1 LARIF
6 SVDLYRKVNSLIT
19 QKFPFL
25 LPLRVAQR
33 KIFFYASMRFDGRI
47 YAKTIQEA
55 FFPHKLFSAN
65 SGLYNANTGFDMVYQ
80 ENKVF
85 NLKLAAKT
93 LNGLLIKPGETFSLC
108 KAIRYAD
115 KFTPYKNG
123 LTVTNGVLGT
133 AQGGGLCQMSNLL
146 FWVFLHS
153 PLAIVERHTHK
164 VKDFPA
170 LRNTEP
176 EGVDATIS
184 EGWLDLKVKN
194 ETDITFQIGI
204 AFNNANI
211 EGCLFTDKLL
221 PSVYEIEGKGLF
233 YFRENGTVYQKIF
246 IYRREIDIDTGK
258 PLSDSLLYENSCVI
272 GYQLPDDT
280 PVIEERG

>member
-1 LARIF
+1 M
-6 SVDLYRKVNSLIT
+6 IT

-33 KIFFYASMRFDGRI
+33 KMFFYASMRFDGHT
-47 YAKTIQEA
+47 YAKTIQDLFLA
-55 FFPHKLFSAN
+55 HRLFSAN
-65 SGLYNANTGFDMVYQ
+65 SGLYNRNTGFDIVYQ

-85 NLKLAAKT
+85 NLKLAAKV

-115 KFTPYKNG
+115 KFTPYKDG
-123 LTVTNGVLGT
+123 LTVTNGMLCT
-133 AQGGGLCQMSNLL
+133 ARGGGLCQMSNLL

-153 PLAIVERHTHK
+153 PLTIVERHTHK
-164 VKDFPA
+164 VKDFPT
-170 LRNTEP
+170 LRSAEP

-194 ETDITFQIGI
+194 ETDMTFQIGI
-204 AFNNANI
+204 AFDNANI
-211 EGCLFTDKLL
+211 NGSLFTDKPL
-221 PSVYEIEGKGLF
+221 PFIYEIEGKGLS
-233 YFRENGTVYQKIF
+233 YFRKNGTVYQKIF
-246 IYRREIDIDTGK
+246 IYRRKIDIDTVK
-258 PLSDSLLYENSCVI
+258 LLSESLLYENSCVI